1 MTTAAEKSMETKT
14 RSSHKILEIVMH
26 VVFLLAACVSIL
38 AVVLI
43 CLFIFVN
50 GVPAISKIGV
60 FDFLLG
66 EKWKPND
73 TPASYGILPMILGSI
88 YITAGAVLVGVP
100 IGLLTAIFMSRFC
113 PKKLYGVFKPM
124 INLLA
129 GIPSIVYGFFGMIV
143 IVPLVSAETETAFS
157 QPPCCWV

>member
-38 AVVLI
+38 AVALI

-60 FDFLLG
+60 FDFLMG
-66 EKWKPND
+66 
-73 TPASYGILPMILGSI
+73 
-88 YITAGAVLVGVP
+88 
-100 IGLLTAIFMSRFC
+100 
-113 PKKLYGVFKPM
+113 
-124 INLLA
+124 
-129 GIPSIVYGFFGMIV
+129 
-143 IVPLVSAETETAFS
+143 
-157 QPPCCWV
+157 

>member
-73 TPASYGILPMILGSI
+73 MPASYGILPMILGSI

-100 IGLLTAIFMSRFC
+100 IGLLTAIFMSHFC
-113 PKKLYGVFKPM
+113 PNKLYGVFKPM

-129 GIPSIVYGFFGMIV
+129 GIPSIVYGFIKY
-143 IVPLVSAETETAFS
+143 LKL
-157 QPPCCWV
+157 